1 MDMGTF
7 VTYKGHPAVR
17 FTRRY
22 DHPVERLWA
31 AITDP
36 DELPHWFPSKAVME
50 PRVGGSI
57 EFSGDPNM
65 PLSTGTILEYEPP
78 TRLAYTWGGTE
89 LHFQLEPANLGE
101 GGCVLTLIN
110 VLEAADEAARN
121 AAGWSVCLN
130 ELDKLLARDA
140 AAGPHANTAKLWR
153 DCYDSHIAAGLPA
166 GARIPSDG

>member
-7 VTYKGHPAVR
+7 VDYQGRPAVR
-17 FTRRY
+17 FQRSY
-22 DHPVERLWA
+22 NHPAERLWT

-36 DELPHWFPSKAVME
+36 DELPQWFPSKVEMQ

-65 PLSTGTILEYEPP
+65 PTSTGTILEYDPP
-78 TRLAYTWGGTE
+78 TKLAYSWGGTE
-89 LHFQLEPANLGE
+89 LHFELEPASD

-121 AAGWSVCLN
+121 AAGWSVCLA
-130 ELDKLLARDA
+130 EFDKLI
-140 AAGPHANTAKLWR
+140 AGVPTSGQHAGNTQSWR
-153 DCYDSHIAAGLPA
+153 EFYEDYLEAGLPSGAAIPPA
-166 GARIPSDG
+166 G